1 MLKLNISTLVTNYS
15 TKNVVKVRSSTTSM
29 TATGFVI
36 GAMAGM
42 VYGLY
47 WSYYTEPVS
56 DKIKGVVK

>member
-1 MLKLNISTLVTNYS
+1 MSS
-15 TKNVVKVRSSTTSM
+15 VVAAGTCSVALSVVPGIG